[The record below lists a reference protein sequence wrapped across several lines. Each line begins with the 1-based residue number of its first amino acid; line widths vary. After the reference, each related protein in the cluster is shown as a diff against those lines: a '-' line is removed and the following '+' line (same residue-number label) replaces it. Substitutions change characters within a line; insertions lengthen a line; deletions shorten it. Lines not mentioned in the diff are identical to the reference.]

1 MPTPLQGDAGNGF
14 EDTSK
19 AEDPLSSLSPVA
31 KMPKHQAR
39 CTSPEHCM
47 DEVDDSR
54 NNGGKGTPVRGHS
67 PPIRTLFSIWNSG
80 LGTAASP
87 PYCPST
93 SWPSV
98 NNVDDTPPRA
108 FWTSPTQS
116 ALDLAEAAYQ
126 SPDMW
131 DEEDPLIMEK
141 LQKQWWWPQYG
152 DGEAPYL
159 CEEHFRKGALYGLML
174 PGSRCAMTWFPL
186 PLPVRLCKQLQN
198 FPPVVSHSSCHGF
211 YASELAGE

>member
-1 MPTPLQGDAGNGF
+1 MQAMVLRTPAKLKILCPRCHLLQRCQNIKQGARAQSTAWMKWMTAETMVAKVHQSVDIPLQFALCFRFG
-14 EDTSK
+14 T
-19 AEDPLSSLSPVA
+19 
-31 KMPKHQAR
+31 
-39 CTSPEHCM
+39 
-47 DEVDDSR
+47 VDY
-54 NNGGKGTPVRGHS
+54 
-67 PPIRTLFSIWNSG
+67 
-80 LGTAASP
+80 AASP

-108 FWTSPTQS
+108 FWTSPTQA